1 MHLGNLSHM
10 LEKQPS
16 SYAKKKNYKFHK
28 MIGEGTFGDVKQATW
43 TREDGQQQE
52 VAVKCIRKKL
62 VKSKPQVVYDEM
74 SVLKDLDHPK
84 IVKIYDWFES
94 KDTYYL
100 VFELVPGGELF
111 DRIVK
116 LHHFSEHDA
125 AICIRAILEA
135 VAYLHHKDI
144 CHRDIKPENLLLR
157 SMDQSKLDDIVLA
170 DFGVARHLSEPMER
184 SKTLVGSPGYS
195 APEVL
200 CEDNYRGQP
209 ADIWSIGVI
218 AHAMLCGSTPFQQ
231 NQSQENLLRQQL
243 EGKIAFDKPIWQE
256 ISSEAKDFIKACCKV
271 KPEERLTADEA
282 LNHPWLIN
290 ETSRGTHDIGGDA
303 RDAIKGRMR
312 RTGSLV
318 ESDRTR
324 DLEPH
329 EREESE
335 SSSSS
340 ISREE
345 EMEREVSE
353 KMSEVDLT
361 KNSPTKTNA

>member
-1 MHLGNLSHM
+1 MY
-10 LEKQPS
+10 Q
-16 SYAKKKNYKFHK
+16 
-28 MIGEGTFGDVKQATW
+28 
-43 TREDGQQQE
+43 
-52 VAVKCIRKKL
+52 
-62 VKSKPQVVYDEM
+62 
-74 SVLKDLDHPK
+74 
-84 IVKIYDWFES
+84 
-94 KDTYYL
+94 
-100 VFELVPGGELF
+100 LVPGGELF

-256 ISSEAKDFIKACCKV
+256 ISSEAKGGSLKSRLLLPQHLAEKSLIMAFYPDFIKACCKV

-345 EMEREVSE
+345 EVSWGYDGLIHAWTHYMLCTAYPDGARGQREDV
-353 KMSEVDLT
+353 
-361 KNSPTKTNA
+361 